1 MDSSISGDVA
11 TPVATGDDTGTPR
24 TRVRTVL
31 ACNPCRRKKVK
42 CNGTTPCQ
50 KCIAARKEQNCVYG
64 THSRGHSARAAVAR
78 PLAPRRI
85 LRATSQG
92 VGGQDRRNLSTAGQD
107 DPVANKKQQE
117 LRAGI
122 AAFNSDTHAYQ
133 FYGPSS
139 HFSFVQR
146 LYKRIRRQSHQPLML
161 EVHQRR
167 VPDGLRQYVRSRTK
181 LIRRST
187 DLIDPD
193 GE

>member
-1 MDSSISGDVA
+1 MESPTSGGGVA
-11 TPVATGDDTGTPR
+11 MPAATGDGSGMPR
-24 TRVRTVL
+24 TRVRTFL
-31 ACNPCRRKKVK
+31 ACDPCRRRKVK
-42 CNGTTPCQ
+42 CNGATPCQ
-50 KCIAARKEQNCVYG
+50 KCIAAHKEQSCMYG
-64 THSRGHSARAAVAR
+64 AHSRGHSARAAVAR
-78 PLAPRRI
+78 PIAPRRI
-85 LRATSQG
+85 LRATSQDAG
-92 VGGQDRRNLSTAGQD
+92 SQDRRNLSTAGQD

-167 VPDGLRQYVRSRTK
+167 VPEGLRQYVMSRTK
-181 LIRRST
+181 
-187 DLIDPD
+187 
-193 GE
+193 